1 MSRGIKDRMKNIITF
16 FVISLSLIACA
27 SAPVS
32 KPPASSEPIEENAAL
47 ISEVQA
53 LLNKKG
59 YSAGSPDGIAGPKTR
74 GAIQKFE
81 EASNLP
87 VDGLIDDALY
97 AALKESDKKPVPS
110 PNDEN
115 TPSSATPAE
124 QQLRSNSAVFNRS
137 GLQACLIS
145 GGATGL
151 LTYLVKKDKGAAIAA
166 AVVGCG
172 VGIGANYYLQQR
184 RNQYADDEQRLEQMI
199 ADVRADNERL
209 GGIIKSAEEVVSEDQ
224 KKIDSIDREYKK
236 KQITM
241 EQARQKMQSVD
252 DNREYL
258 EQTLANLKK
267 READWLEVAEAERGN
282 QSKAD
287 MAGMDQEID
296 QLQNQIAALES
307 DLEILVNRRS
317 VSPIG

>member
-1 MSRGIKDRMKNIITF
+1 MKNVITL

-32 KPPASSEPIEENAAL
+32 TPPAPQASSAPIEEDAAL
-47 ISEVQA
+47 ISEVQT

-59 YSAGSPDGIAGPKTR
+59 YNAGPPDGIAGKKTR

-87 VDGLIDDALY
+87 VDGLVDDALY
-97 AALKESDKKPVPS
+97 AALKQSDKQPALS
-110 PNDEN
+110 PDDQN
-115 TPSSATPAE
+115 TPGSATPAE
-124 QQLRSNSAVFNRS
+124 QQLRSESAVFNKS
-137 GLQACLIS
+137 GLQACLIT
-145 GGATGL
+145 GGATAV
-151 LTYLVKKDKGAAIAA
+151 LTYLLKKDEGAAIAA

-184 RNQYADDEQRLEQMI
+184 RKEYANDEQRLEQMI

-209 GGIIKSAEEVVSEDQ
+209 GRIITSAEEVIDEDQ
-224 KKIDSIDREYKK
+224 KKIDSIDRDYKN

-241 EQARQKMQSVD
+241 EQAQQQMQSVD
-252 DNREYL
+252 DNREFL
-258 EQTLANLKK
+258 EQTLTNLKK
-267 READWLEVAEAERGN
+267 READWLEIAEEERGS
-282 QSKAD
+282 QSEAD
-287 MAGMDQEID
+287 MAGMDQEIG

>member
-1 MSRGIKDRMKNIITF
+1 MKNVITF
-16 FVISLSLIACA
+16 FVIGLSLIACA

-32 KPPASSEPIEENAAL
+32 TPSAPPASSAPIEENAAL
-47 ISEVQA
+47 ISEVQT

-59 YSAGSPDGIAGPKTR
+59 YNAGPSDGIAGKKTR

-81 EASNLP
+81 QASNLP
-87 VDGLIDDALY
+87 VDGLVDDALY
-97 AALKESDKKPVPS
+97 AALKQGDGTPVPS
-110 PNDEN
+110 NGN
-115 TPSSATPAE
+115 STSGSTTPAA
-124 QQLRSNSAVFNRS
+124 QQLRSESAVFNKS
-137 GLQACLIS
+137 GLQACLIT
-145 GGATGL
+145 GGATAV
-151 LTYLVKKDKGAAIAA
+151 LTYLLKKDEGAAIAA

-184 RNQYADDEQRLEQMI
+184 RKEYANDEQRLEQMI

-209 GGIIKSAEEVVSEDQ
+209 GRIITSAEEVIDEDQ
-224 KKIDSIDREYKK
+224 KKIDSIDRDYKN

-241 EQARQKMQSVD
+241 EQAQQEMQSVD
-252 DNREYL
+252 DNREFL

-267 READWLEVAEAERGN
+267 READWLEIAEEERGS
-282 QSKAD
+282 QSEAD
-287 MAGMDQEID
+287 MAGMDQEIG

>member
-1 MSRGIKDRMKNIITF
+1 MKNGIIF
-16 FVISLSLIACA
+16 FVVILGLTACA

-32 KPPASSEPIEENAAL
+32 TPPPPPASSAPIVENAAL
-47 ISEVQA
+47 ISEVQT
-53 LLNKKG
+53 LLNNKG
-59 YSAGSPDGIAGPKTR
+59 YNTGPADGIAGPKTR

-81 EASNLP
+81 KASNLP
-87 VDGLIDDALY
+87 VDGLLDDAFY
-97 AALKESDKKPVPS
+97 AALKQGDKTPVLS
-110 PNDEN
+110 NAN
-115 TPSSATPAE
+115 RTPGSVTPAA
-124 QQLRSNSAVFNRS
+124 QQLRAESAVFNKS
-137 GLQACLIS
+137 GLQACLIT
-145 GGATGL
+145 GGATAV
-151 LTYLVKKDKGAAIAA
+151 LTYLIKKDEGAAIAA
-166 AVVGCG
+166 AIVGCG

-184 RNQYADDEQRLEQMI
+184 RQQYASDEQRLEQMI

-209 GGIIKSAEEVVSEDQ
+209 GRIIKSAEEVVSEDK
-224 KKIDSIDREYKK
+224 KKIDSIDRAYKQ

-241 EQARQKMQSVD
+241 EQARQQMQSVD

-267 READWLEVAEAERGN
+267 READWLEIAEAERGN

-296 QLQNQIAALES
+296 QLQNQIASLES